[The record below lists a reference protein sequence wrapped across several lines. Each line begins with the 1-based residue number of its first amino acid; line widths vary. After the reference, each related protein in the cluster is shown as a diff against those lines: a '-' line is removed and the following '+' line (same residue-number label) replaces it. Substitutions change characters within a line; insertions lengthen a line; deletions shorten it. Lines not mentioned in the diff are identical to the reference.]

1 MWSWRGKA
9 SNRGHEWA
17 VITLSRSEGRAW
29 GMSYKRGKSS
39 RSWGPGRP
47 KVTPPFGLSPPP
59 PPRDFLSCLGPAQ
72 GWVRPGGGLLSIQ
85 R

>member
-1 MWSWRGKA
+1 MGY
-9 SNRGHEWA
+9 E
-17 VITLSRSEGRAW
+17 LQEGPEL
-29 GMSYKRGKSS
+29 
-39 RSWGPGRP
+39 GPLPLGC
-47 KVTPPFGLSPPP
+47 PPHP